1 MDIVK
6 DLRGF
11 EMDHLPDG
19 WPAVKMRQISALC
32 DETERLRDMLRPEW
46 DTVGEA
52 LTLAAAA
59 EDADEW
65 MALIERLHNNGR
77 GPWKF
82 SEPDSL
88 EKLRGCRQAL
98 RRFLTPNLEVRG
110 TCAASCASSPAPQGC
125 AANGTNDERTD
136 K

>member
-98 RRFLTPNLEVRG
+98 RRFLTPN
-110 TCAASCASSPAPQGC
+110 AAMCGGQKERLSSDG
-125 AANGTNDERTD
+125 G
-136 K
+136 